1 MLEEISLEEIITFS
15 KKENSPP
22 FVIIDELSEE
32 ELEYAKT
39 IAQRLRIGIVKV
51 KDKNKVAVVNNK
63 DIALKLARELK
74 KKCQYL
80 FYDLIK
86 RPAANFAMYAIS
98 GYTPSWI
105 TIRDNGYVVE
115 AFDEEG
121 KMTTPF
127 IDTDIPDVATEN
139 ISKLNL
145 RSYIVTLYVKG
156 TGNAKRSNHIIV
168 DLSRYYYLTD
178 GVFNEQKQ
186 CYYPKDTKS
195 SQGIA
200 GFNRLE
206 KLFKKWGFESL

>member
-22 FVIIDELSEE
+22 VVILDELSEDE
-32 ELEYAKT
+32 FEYAKT
-39 IAQRLRIGIVKV
+39 IAERLRIKILQVKGT
-51 KDKNKVAVVNNK
+51 NKIAVINNK

-74 KKCQYL
+74 KKSQYL
-80 FYDLIK
+80 YYDLVK
-86 RPAANFAMYAIS
+86 RPAANFTMYAIS

-105 TIRDNGYVVE
+105 ILRDNGYVVE

-121 KMTTPF
+121 KMTTSW
-127 IDTDIPDVATEN
+127 IDTNIPDVAVDN
-139 ISKLNL
+139 ISKQNL

-156 TGNAKRSNHIIV
+156 TGSAKRSNRIIV
-168 DLSRYYYLTD
+168 ELSRFYYLTD
-178 GVFNEQKQ
+178 GVFNEQRQ
-186 CYYPKDTKS
+186 CYYPKETKS